1 MNELMTNTG
10 TPSLAYHNVFFQ
22 VQIYNLHGVHISPF
36 LLHKFYLEKEKH
48 TFIIIKEMISESVL
62 S

>member
-1 MNELMTNTG
+1 MCMNELMTNTG

-22 VQIYNLHGVHISPF
+22 VQIYNLQRIMVFTYHH
-36 LLHKFYLEKEKH
+36 FYLEKEKH